1 MTSQHTHLTPDLPP
15 VVEVPDLPGA
25 SGPRPSGAPR
35 RRGER
40 GDAGDDGGSA
50 GSRRQS
56 RPAERKRGGNE
67 RGAHHEGDGRHGCA
81 GEGSGG

>member
-25 SGPRPSGAPR
+25 QGPRPSGAPR

-40 GDAGDDGGSA
+40 SDAGDDGGSA
-50 GSRRQS
+50 GSRPS
-56 RPAERKRGGNE
+56 RPAERERSGNE